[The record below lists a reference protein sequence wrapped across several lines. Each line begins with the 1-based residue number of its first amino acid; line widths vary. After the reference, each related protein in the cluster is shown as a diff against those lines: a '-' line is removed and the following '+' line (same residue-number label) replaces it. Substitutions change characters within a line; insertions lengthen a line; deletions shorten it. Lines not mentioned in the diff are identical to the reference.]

1 VSREVV
7 RRLWELFEA
16 REWEQAGELLADDF
30 VADWLQTGER
40 IRGRENYIEL
50 NRNYPGDW
58 SITVKRVLA
67 EGDVVASEIVVTEP
81 AAGTFHAAIFFEFRD
96 AEASLAMPLRGRG
109 SFALAAVLRRI
120 KVLLQRKRTTAEP
133 KIARAT
139 EYWIDPPSG
148 PPPAWRSQ
156 WVEPL

>member
-1 VSREVV
+1 LSREVV

-16 REWEQAGELLADDF
+16 REWDQAGELLADDF

-58 SITVKRVLA
+58 SITVKRLVE

-81 AAGTFHAAIFFEFRD
+81 STGTFHAAGFFELRD
-96 AEASLAMPLRGRG
+96 G
-109 SFALAAVLRRI
+109 
-120 KVLLQRKRTTAEP
+120 

-139 EYWIDPPSG
+139 EYWLDPPTA

-156 WVEPL
+156 WVERL